1 MEDKE
6 LEYTNKEN
14 DNILTA
20 DMEADE
26 NSNKKPEETEESEA
40 VEYKEYNDEYL
51 TSAVEAILFSVGESV
66 SLDRL
71 ATALVM
77 DKKVLEKQ
85 LDSVIERYNES
96 NRGIRLIELEGAYQ
110 LCTRNEYYDLLSRV
124 VNTPKK
130 PVLTDVLLETLSI
143 IAYKQPITR
152 PEIEAIRGVSCV
164 HAVNRLIEY
173 NLVAEVG
180 RLDAPGKPIL
190 FGTTEEFL
198 RCFGVASTKD
208 LPLISPDKIEDFKKE
223 AQEEAEF
230 TLGVDVS

>member
-1 MEDKE
+1 MEDNAI
-6 LEYTNKEN
+6 EYTNN
-14 DNILTA
+14 NNVSDDDGYI
-20 DMEADE
+20 DG
-26 NSNKKPEETEESEA
+26 PII
-40 VEYKEYNDEYL
+40 EYKEYSDEYL
-51 TSAVEAILFSVGESV
+51 TSALEAILFSVGESV
-66 SLDRL
+66 TIDRI
-71 ATALVM
+71 ATALM
-77 DKKVLEKQ
+77 MNKKSLEKQ
-85 LDSVIERYNES
+85 LSFIINNYNRED
-96 NRGIRLIELEGAYQ
+96 RGIRIIELEGALQ
-110 LCTRNEYYDLLSRV
+110 LCTRNEYYDVLSKV

-198 RCFGVASTKD
+198 RCFGVSSTND

-230 TLGVDVS
+230 TLGIDVN